1 MNNTEI
7 AKKLTEIAQ
16 LLNIQG
22 DKVYR
27 IRAYQKAAT
36 ALQNFPQN
44 LAEIYKEKKSLPK
57 IPGIGRSIEEKITE
71 FLETGKI
78 KYLDSLQ
85 KDSAIRQVV
94 TYFFE
99 TKGVDLTELKTM
111 LANKKLFIHAIP
123 NQQSN

>member
-36 ALQNFPQN
+36 ALQNFSAKSCRNFIKKKNLCQKSRV
-44 LAEIYKEKKSLPK
+44 LAEALKKKSLNFWKPAK
-57 IPGIGRSIEEKITE
+57 
-71 FLETGKI
+71 
-78 KYLDSLQ
+78 
-85 KDSAIRQVV
+85 
-94 TYFFE
+94 
-99 TKGVDLTELKTM
+99 
-111 LANKKLFIHAIP
+111 
-123 NQQSN
+123 